1 MSDSFDLSYYGDL
14 ERRTFEIVQI
24 SSDDVQQLFNII
36 NASQNTAGKQTMLDI
51 PPTNLWTHFSHG
63 LDYASTPTGHTHMAK
78 ATQASQPHLPNW
90 SSGADDHMHHTGVI
104 ADESILT
111 YSDQPK
117 MAEQTLRFLSS
128 TPADTISNHLNHT
141 ELFNFT
147 SFLAQT
153 MHAPDVPAPTD
164 LSQLSVPYAWWDPSQ
179 NAGSSADRI
188 ITLDGHGEIF
198 FPQDVHSNTADEN
211 VQHNAHTPTISIA
224 QPFHVDHWPLV

>member
-14 ERRTFEIVQI
+14 ERRTYEKIQI
-24 SSDDVQQLFNII
+24 SSDDAQQLSNII
-36 NASQNTAGKQTMLDI
+36 KASQNNAANQAVLDFPI
-51 PPTNLWTHFSHG
+51 TKPWTYSFHG
-63 LDYASTPTGHTHMAK
+63 VEHTSKLTGRTHLAK

-90 SSGADDHMHHTGVI
+90 SSGADDHLHHTGVI

-128 TPADTISNHLNHT
+128 TPADTFSNHLNHT

-147 SFLAQT
+147 SFMAQT

>member
-14 ERRTFEIVQI
+14 ERRTYEKIQI
-24 SSDDVQQLFNII
+24 SSDDAQQLSNII
-36 NASQNTAGKQTMLDI
+36 KASQNNAGNQAVLYFPLTK
-51 PPTNLWTHFSHG
+51 PWTYSFHG
-63 LDYASTPTGHTHMAK
+63 LEHTSTPTGHTHLAK

-90 SSGADDHMHHTGVI
+90 DSSADDHLHRTGV
-104 ADESILT
+104 AGESILT
-111 YSDQPK
+111 YPDQPK
-117 MAEQTLRFLSS
+117 MEDHIHGFLSS

-141 ELFNFT
+141 EFFNFR

-153 MHAPDVPAPTD
+153 MHAPDVTAPTD

-224 QPFHVDHWPLV
+224 QPFHEDHWPLV